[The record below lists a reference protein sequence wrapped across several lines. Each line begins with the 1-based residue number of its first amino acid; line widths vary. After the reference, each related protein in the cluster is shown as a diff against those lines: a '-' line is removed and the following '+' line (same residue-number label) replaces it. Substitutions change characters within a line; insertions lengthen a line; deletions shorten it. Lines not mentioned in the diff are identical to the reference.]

1 MKHQLAVLK
10 TLDNVKLVSDNHI
23 MKYCII
29 SHPHWKQGK
38 SGYKAFIKAMKDTIK
53 QSSGYTFMVNG
64 YCNFK
69 GIQLL
74 YLIQK
79 HLNKMNEVDETK
91 LKFYD
96 ELSNYS
102 LTACK
107 KESKLFLFKF
117 YKNLYLRINPVNLYI
132 YINDVSFLNEFN
144 LTKIKKDLYLL
155 NINPIDIEK
164 LLK

>member
-1 MKHQLAVLK
+1 MKHQLEVLK

-102 LTACK
+102 LTIRVK
-107 KESKLFLFKF
+107 DFN
-117 YKNLYLRINPVNLYI
+117 YG
-132 YINDVSFLNEFN
+132 NEC
-144 LTKIKKDLYLL
+144 T
-155 NINPIDIEK
+155 E
-164 LLK
+164 